1 MNGNH
6 QDWGFAM
13 STIVLALDGSE
24 GSERAI
30 PVAVEFAGRD
40 AARVVVAH
48 ARTHA
53 IEPAIEAT
61 LHARVDVIAASG
73 VECSLEIRD
82 SLMGDEAKVIAGIA
96 DEVEAGLIVIAS
108 RGRGPFKGA
117 LLSSTTQRLLPIAAC
132 PVLVVP
138 GAGTGPGLETAERV
152 AAEA

>member
-40 AARVVVAH
+40 AVRVVVAH

-61 LHARVDVIAASG
+61 LHARVDAIAASD

-117 LLSSTTQRLLPIAAC
+117 LLGSTTQRLLPIAAC

-138 GAGTGPGLETAERV
+138 GGGPGPGLEAAERA